1 MQDQALLSE
10 IKTHEFDILFI
21 HRYVKF
27 CSQSIYRVEYFMTF
41 NILLTFIPCLF
52 NKSFWLLKQCINSS
66 FNEKDC
72 WRKLV
77 QNLYF
82 TYQPF
87 VFFKNFFVFLFLWW
101 ISRFRFKYWN
111 NGFDNSWTWW
121 FLKYWNETKVQ
132 IVQTLTPNQRVWF
145 FYQFKCVIFM

>member
-1 MQDQALLSE
+1 MRLREVLSP
-10 IKTHEFDILFI
+10 IFRKKSKCQYWNSILYPNVIFFFEKKKM
-21 HRYVKF
+21 YKF
-27 CSQSIYRVEYFMTF
+27 
-41 NILLTFIPCLF
+41 LF
-52 NKSFWLLKQCINSS
+52 KSYNSS